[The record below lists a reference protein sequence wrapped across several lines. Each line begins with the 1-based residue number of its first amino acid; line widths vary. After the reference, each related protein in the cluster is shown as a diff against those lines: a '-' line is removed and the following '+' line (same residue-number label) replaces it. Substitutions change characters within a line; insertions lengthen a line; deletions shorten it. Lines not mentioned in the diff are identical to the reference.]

1 VSRLARIVEER
12 HGQVAIAA
20 IEGEIDSSNVGE
32 IAGRVRAMLTNQ
44 SEALVIDLEHTTYI
58 DSAGINLLF
67 SIGAELDGRQQRLLL
82 VVAPQSNIARM
93 LSITGLDAAVPTYPT
108 RAAALA

>member
-1 VSRLARIVEER
+1 VSRLVRITEER
-12 HGQVAIAA
+12 HGQTAIAA
-20 IEGEIDSSNVGE
+20 IEGEIDSSNVDE
-32 IAGRVRAMLTNQ
+32 IRERVRATLTNQ
-44 SEALVIDLEHTTYI
+44 SEALLIDLEHTTYI

-67 SIGAELDGRQQRLLL
+67 SIGTELGGRQQRLLL

-108 RAAALA
+108 RAEALA